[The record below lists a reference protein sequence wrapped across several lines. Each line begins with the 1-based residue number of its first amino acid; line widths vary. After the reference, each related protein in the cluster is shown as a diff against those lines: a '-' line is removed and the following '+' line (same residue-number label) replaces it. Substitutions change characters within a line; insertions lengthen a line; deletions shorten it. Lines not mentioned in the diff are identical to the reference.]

1 MRQLTSAELIQ
12 LWERGHEMPPAR
24 RAVALAEAAAAGQDG
39 PAAADLP
46 IGDRDHRLMLLRGRL
61 FGPRVSGQDSCAE
74 CGTVLDVSFDLGALA
89 AGHAPA
95 RTPVTVR
102 VGKRMLR
109 CRPLTTADLIAAAE
123 ADGPG
128 FRAGLLARCV
138 TGSDGQPATDLP
150 APAMAKVMSALSA
163 ADPLADVRLAVTCGE
178 CGHQWDITFDIAS
191 FLWTEI
197 CAAVERLLSDV
208 HVLARAYGW
217 SEAEVLAV
225 GPRRRQYYLQA
236 VGA

>member
-24 RAVALAEAAAAGQDG
+24 RAVALAEAALAGQDG

-46 IGDRDHRLMLLRGRL
+46 VGDRDHRLMLLRGRL

-95 RTPVTVR
+95 ATPVTVR
-102 VGKRMLR
+102 VGKRVLR
-109 CRPLTTADLIAAAE
+109 CRPLTTADLIAVAE
-123 ADGPG
+123 ADGPD
-128 FRAGLLARCV
+128 FRVGLLARCV
-138 TGSDGQPATDLP
+138 TGSDGQAATGLS

-178 CGHQWDITFDIAS
+178 CGYQWDITFDIAS

-217 SEAEVLAV
+217 SEAAILALS
-225 GPRRRQYYLQA
+225 PTRRAAYLEMCDP
-236 VGA
+236 

>member
-12 LWERGHEMPPAR
+12 VWERGHEMPPAQ
-24 RAVALAEAAAAGQDG
+24 RAVALAEAALADEDG
-39 PAAADLP
+39 PAAVDLP
-46 IGDRDHRLMLLRGRL
+46 IL

-74 CGTVLDVSFDLGALA
+74 CGAVLDVSFDLGALA

-102 VGKRMLR
+102 VGKRALR
-109 CRPLTTADLIAAAE
+109 CRALTTADLIAAAE
-123 ADGPG
+123 ADGPD

-138 TGSDGQPATDLP
+138 TGTDGQPATDLP
-150 APAMAKVMSALSA
+150 APAIAKVMSALLA

-178 CGHQWDITFDIAS
+178 CGHQWDTTFDIAS

-197 CAAVERLLSDV
+197 CAAAERLLGDV
-208 HVLARAYGW
+208 HVLAMAYGW
-217 SEAEVLAV
+217 SENEVLAV

>member
-1 MRQLTSAELIQ
+1 
-12 LWERGHEMPPAR
+12 
-24 RAVALAEAAAAGQDG
+24 
-39 PAAADLP
+39 
-46 IGDRDHRLMLLRGRL
+46 MLLRGRL

>member
-24 RAVALAEAAAAGQDG
+24 RAVALAEAALADQDG

-46 IGDRDHRLMLLRGRL
+46 IGDRDHRLMLLRGLL

-74 CGTVLDVSFDLGALA
+74 CGTVLDVSFDLGALV

-95 RTPVTVR
+95 TTPVTVR
-102 VGKRMLR
+102 VGKRVLR

-123 ADGPG
+123 ADGPD
-128 FRAGLLARCV
+128 FRVGLLARCV
-138 TGSDGQPATDLP
+138 TGTDGQPATDLP
-150 APAMAKVMSALSA
+150 APAIAKVMSALSA
-163 ADPLADVRLAVTCGE
+163 ADPLADVQLAVTCGE
-178 CGHQWDITFDIAS
+178 CGRHWDTTFDIAS

-197 CAAVERLLSDV
+197 CAAVERLLGDV